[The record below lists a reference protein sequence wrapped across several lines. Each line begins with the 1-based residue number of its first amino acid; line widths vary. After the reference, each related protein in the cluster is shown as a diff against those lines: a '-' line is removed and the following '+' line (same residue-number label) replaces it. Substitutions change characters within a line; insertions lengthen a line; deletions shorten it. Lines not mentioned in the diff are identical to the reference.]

1 MAPVAPMSAEEQ
13 GKGGEEAGL
22 MAKSPAEA
30 ADSALTKPPAV
41 DEPENRFN
49 LVWRLHVAAAVF
61 MGIQAISYGVIE
73 VDLQLV
79 PTTGFPVY
87 CNAEIAGNDCG
98 GSWNTTPAVRRLD
111 SQNPIWLMSFFCA
124 LASAD
129 HIATS
134 LYAYYYPDN
143 AKWWLYKAQ
152 SNPFRMI
159 EYSISAS
166 AMVWAITQ
174 LCGIHDVHL
183 IMMLCVGTCLGM
195 LMGLVVEFL
204 PREDNKD
211 DMIASSFIRNFIY
224 TIACFSIFV
233 PWLVIICYF
242 FQGAAQSA
250 PPDFVYAAFLGT
262 LLLFILFGIN
272 SYLNRIAKRYDFET
286 AEIIY
291 IVLSF
296 TAKTFLA
303 ADVFGGL
310 RAAADDD

>member
-1 MAPVAPMSAEEQ
+1 MAPIAPMSAEEQ

-61 MGIQAISYGVIE
+61 MGIQAISYGAIE